1 MIGNYATTQEQS
13 DVSHTQGKVRF
24 PTGEIFWV
32 AYDST
37 NDALEPRLWGT
48 ADELAAHLRELTPP
62 AAYTPCAHPKDE
74 VEIAVKSEGGLQ
86 WSGTACRLCRLVE
99 GPLDVWEIETVGGLP
114 EWY

>member
-62 AAYTPCAHPKDE
+62 AAYTPCAHAKDD

-99 GPLDVWEIETVGGLP
+99 VPLDVWEIETVGGLP